1 MELFVQREEKYGEGI
16 SGELLNGSQHI
27 GWTLER
33 TAVAIPTGR
42 YQVKLYDSPHFG
54 RLMPWIQVP
63 ERGYILFHWGSFPKN
78 SNGCVLVG
86 ETQDLK
92 DDEIFGTRDEFAK
105 IFPLIEA
112 AVNGEGCWV
121 TVIDPPLPTL
131 GSDFEQVEDAA
142 LGEN

>member
-1 MELFVQREEKYGEGI
+1 MELFVQRERKDAEGI
-16 SGELLNGSQHI
+16 PGELLNGSQHI

-33 TAVAIPTGR
+33 TDVAIPTGR
-42 YQVKLYDSPHFG
+42 FQVKLYDSPHFG
-54 RLMPWIQVP
+54 RLMPWIQIP
-63 ERGYILFHWGSFPKN
+63 TRQYILMHWGSFPKN
-78 SNGCVLVG
+78 SNGCILTG

-92 DDEIFGTRDEFAK
+92 DDEIFGTRDEFEY

-121 TVIDPPLPTL
+121 TVKDPPMPTL
-131 GSDFEQVEDAA
+131 GNDFEQVEDAA